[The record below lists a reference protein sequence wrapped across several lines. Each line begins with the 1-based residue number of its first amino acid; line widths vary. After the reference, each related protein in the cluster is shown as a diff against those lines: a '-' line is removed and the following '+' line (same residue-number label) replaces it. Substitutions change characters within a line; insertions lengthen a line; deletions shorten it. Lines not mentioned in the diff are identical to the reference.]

1 MRKIAAS
8 IMCADQLHL
17 GEELRRLESAGVE
30 LLHCDVMDGVYVN
43 NLALGPEYLEIVRN
57 NTEIPL
63 DIHLA
68 TITPLKYIDMFGP
81 VKPEYIS
88 FHVEVAEDVSE
99 IIRKIRSY
107 NVKPSIAINPETPIE
122 AIYPYLDD
130 VEMVLMMTVNPG
142 FAGQKFQTDV
152 LQKLHDLKAKLAGK
166 IHAPLI
172 EVDGNINKETVG
184 LMRDCLPDIYVL
196 GTSALFHDRDKTSY
210 AERLVHIWSN
220 VENMCNKAQRI

>member
-1 MRKIAAS
+1 MSKIAAS

-17 GEELRRLESAGVE
+17 GDELRRLETAGVE

-88 FHVEVAEDVSE
+88 FHVEVADDVSE
-99 IIRKIRSY
+99 VIRKIRSY
-107 NVKPSIAINPETPIE
+107 NVKPSIAINPETSIE
-122 AIYPYLDD
+122 AIYPYLDE

-166 IHAPLI
+166 VHVPLI

-196 GTSALFHDRDKTSY
+196 GTSALFHNRDQTSY
-210 AERLVHIWSN
+210 AERLVHIWSD
-220 VENMCNKAQRI
+220 VEKYV

>member
-99 IIRKIRSY
+99 VIRKIRSY

-152 LQKLHDLKAKLAGK
+152 LQKLHDLKANLAGK
-166 IHAPLI
+166 VHAPLI

-210 AERLVHIWSN
+210 AERLVHIWSD
-220 VENMCNKAQRI
+220 VEKHV

>member
-17 GEELRRLESAGVE
+17 GDELQRLESAGVE

-107 NVKPSIAINPETPIE
+107 NVKPSIAINPETPLE

-172 EVDGNINKETVG
+172 EVDGNINKEPVG

-220 VENMCNKAQRI
+220 VEKHV

>member
-17 GEELRRLESAGVE
+17 GDELRRLESAGVE

-88 FHVEVAEDVSE
+88 FHVEVADDVSE
-99 IIRKIRSY
+99 VIRKIRSY

-152 LQKLHDLKAKLAGK
+152 LQKLDDLKAKLAGK
-166 IHAPLI
+166 VHVPLI

-196 GTSALFHDRDKTSY
+196 GTSALFHNRDKTSY
-210 AERLVHIWSN
+210 AERLVHIWSD
-220 VENMCNKAQRI
+220 VEKHV

>member
-99 IIRKIRSY
+99 VIRKIRSY

-166 IHAPLI
+166 VHAPLI

-210 AERLVHIWSN
+210 AERLVHIWSD
-220 VENMCNKAQRI
+220 VEKHV

>member
-17 GEELRRLESAGVE
+17 GDELQRLESAGVE

-196 GTSALFHDRDKTSY
+196 GTSALFHNRDKTSY
-210 AERLVHIWSN
+210 AERLVHIWSD
-220 VENMCNKAQRI
+220 VEKHV

>member
-43 NLALGPEYLEIVRN
+43 NLALDPEYLEIVRN

-99 IIRKIRSY
+99 VIRKIRSY

-166 IHAPLI
+166 VHAPLI

-210 AERLVHIWSN
+210 AERLVHIWSD
-220 VENMCNKAQRI
+220 VEKHV

>member
-68 TITPLKYIDMFGP
+68 TITPLKYIDMYATA
-81 VKPEYIS
+81 KPEYIS

-99 IIRKIRSY
+99 VIQKIRSY
-107 NVKPSIAINPETPIE
+107 NIKPSIAINPETPIE

-166 IHAPLI
+166 VHAPLI

-210 AERLVHIWSN
+210 AERLVHIWSD
-220 VENMCNKAQRI
+220 VEKHV

>member
-17 GEELRRLESAGVE
+17 GDELQRLESAGVE

-43 NLALGPEYLEIVRN
+43 NLALSPEYLEIVRN

-210 AERLVHIWSN
+210 AERLVHIWSD
-220 VENMCNKAQRI
+220 VEKHV

>member
-17 GEELRRLESAGVE
+17 GKELRRLESAGVE

-220 VENMCNKAQRI
+220 VEKHV

>member
-17 GEELRRLESAGVE
+17 GDELQRLESAGVE

-99 IIRKIRSY
+99 VIRKIRSY

-152 LQKLHDLKAKLAGK
+152 LQKLDDLKAKLAGK
-166 IHAPLI
+166 VHVPLI

-196 GTSALFHDRDKTSY
+196 GTSALFHNRDKTSY
-210 AERLVHIWSN
+210 AERLVHIWSD
-220 VENMCNKAQRI
+220 VEKYV

>member
-1 MRKIAAS
+1 MRMKMRKIAAS

-17 GEELRRLESAGVE
+17 GDELQRLESAGVE

-107 NVKPSIAINPETPIE
+107 NVKPSIAINPETPLE

-220 VENMCNKAQRI
+220 VEKHV

>member
-17 GEELRRLESAGVE
+17 GDELRRLESAGVE

-88 FHVEVAEDVSE
+88 FHVEVADDVSE
-99 IIRKIRSY
+99 VIRKIRSY

-142 FAGQKFQTDV
+142 FAGQKFQIDV
-152 LQKLHDLKAKLAGK
+152 LQKLDDLKAKLAGK
-166 IHAPLI
+166 VHVPLI

-196 GTSALFHDRDKTSY
+196 GTSALFHNRDKTSY
-210 AERLVHIWSN
+210 AERLVHIWSD
-220 VENMCNKAQRI
+220 VEKHV

>member
-1 MRKIAAS
+1 MSKIAAS

-17 GEELRRLESAGVE
+17 GDELRRLESAGVE

-99 IIRKIRSY
+99 VIRKIRSY

-142 FAGQKFQTDV
+142 FAGQKFQIDV
-152 LQKLHDLKAKLAGK
+152 LQKLDDLKAKLAGK
-166 IHAPLI
+166 VHVPLI

-196 GTSALFHDRDKTSY
+196 GTSALFHNRDKTSY

-220 VENMCNKAQRI
+220 VEKHV

>member
-17 GEELRRLESAGVE
+17 GEELRRLASAGVE

-196 GTSALFHDRDKTSY
+196 GTSALFHNRDKTSY
-210 AERLVHIWSN
+210 AERLVHIWSD
-220 VENMCNKAQRI
+220 VEKHV

>member
-1 MRKIAAS
+1 MSKIAAS

-17 GEELRRLESAGVE
+17 GDELRRLETAGVE

-57 NTEIPL
+57 NTEILL

-88 FHVEVAEDVSE
+88 FHVEVADDVSE
-99 IIRKIRSY
+99 VIRKIRSY

-122 AIYPYLDD
+122 AIYPYLDE

-166 IHAPLI
+166 VHVPLI

-196 GTSALFHDRDKTSY
+196 GTSALFHDRDQTSY
-210 AERLVHIWSN
+210 AERLVHIWSD
-220 VENMCNKAQRI
+220 VEKYV

>member
-30 LLHCDVMDGVYVN
+30 LLHCDVMHGVYVN

-99 IIRKIRSY
+99 VIRKIRSY

-166 IHAPLI
+166 VHAPLI

-210 AERLVHIWSN
+210 AERLVHIWSD
-220 VENMCNKAQRI
+220 VEKHV

>member
-30 LLHCDVMDGVYVN
+30 LLHCDVMDGIYVN

-68 TITPLKYIDMFGP
+68 TITPLKYIDMYATA
-81 VKPEYIS
+81 KPEYIS

-99 IIRKIRSY
+99 VIQKIRSY
-107 NVKPSIAINPETPIE
+107 NIKPSIAINPETPIE
-122 AIYPYLDD
+122 AIYPYLDE

-152 LQKLHDLKAKLAGK
+152 LPKLHDLKAKLAGK
-166 IHAPLI
+166 VHAPLI

-210 AERLVHIWSN
+210 AERIVHIWSD
-220 VENMCNKAQRI
+220 VEKYV

>member
-99 IIRKIRSY
+99 VIRKIRSY

-122 AIYPYLDD
+122 AVYPYLDD

-152 LQKLHDLKAKLAGK
+152 IQKLHDLKAKLAGK
-166 IHAPLI
+166 VHAPLI

-210 AERLVHIWSN
+210 AERLVHIWSD
-220 VENMCNKAQRI
+220 VEKHV

>member
-88 FHVEVAEDVSE
+88 FHVEVADDVSE
-99 IIRKIRSY
+99 VIRKIRSY

-152 LQKLHDLKAKLAGK
+152 LQKLDDLKAKLAGK
-166 IHAPLI
+166 VHVPLI

-196 GTSALFHDRDKTSY
+196 GTSALFHNRDKTSY
-210 AERLVHIWSN
+210 AERLVHIWSD
-220 VENMCNKAQRI
+220 VEKHV

>member
-17 GEELRRLESAGVE
+17 DDELQRLESAGVE

-220 VENMCNKAQRI
+220 VEKHV

>member
-99 IIRKIRSY
+99 VIRKIRSY

-166 IHAPLI
+166 GHTPLI

-210 AERLVHIWSN
+210 AERLVHIWSD
-220 VENMCNKAQRI
+220 VEKHV

>member
-17 GEELRRLESAGVE
+17 GDELQRLESAGVE

-166 IHAPLI
+166 IHVPLI

-220 VENMCNKAQRI
+220 VEKHV

>member
-99 IIRKIRSY
+99 VIRKIRSY

-130 VEMVLMMTVNPG
+130 IEMVLMMTVNPG

-166 IHAPLI
+166 VHAPLI
-172 EVDGNINKETVG
+172 EVDGNINKETVS

-210 AERLVHIWSN
+210 AERLVHIWSD
-220 VENMCNKAQRI
+220 VEKHV

>member
-17 GEELRRLESAGVE
+17 GDELQRLESAGVE

-99 IIRKIRSY
+99 VIRKIRSY

-122 AIYPYLDD
+122 VIYPYLDD

-152 LQKLHDLKAKLAGK
+152 LQKLADLKAKLAGK
-166 IHAPLI
+166 VHAPLI

-210 AERLVHIWSN
+210 AERLVHIWSD
-220 VENMCNKAQRI
+220 VEKYV

>member
-99 IIRKIRSY
+99 VIRKIRSY

-122 AIYPYLDD
+122 AIYPYLYD

-166 IHAPLI
+166 VHAPLI

-210 AERLVHIWSN
+210 AERLVHIWSD
-220 VENMCNKAQRI
+220 VEKHV

>member
-99 IIRKIRSY
+99 VIRKIRSY

-166 IHAPLI
+166 VHAPLI

-220 VENMCNKAQRI
+220 VEKHV

>member
-17 GEELRRLESAGVE
+17 GDELRRLESAGVE

-43 NLALGPEYLEIVRN
+43 NLALGPEYLGIVRN

-68 TITPLKYIDMFGP
+68 TITPLKYIDMFAP

-88 FHVEVAEDVSE
+88 FHVEVADDVSE
-99 IIRKIRSY
+99 VIRKIRSY

-152 LQKLHDLKAKLAGK
+152 LQKLDDLKAKLAGK
-166 IHAPLI
+166 VHVPLI

-184 LMRDCLPDIYVL
+184 LMRNCLPDIYVL
-196 GTSALFHDRDKTSY
+196 GTSALFHNRDKTSY
-210 AERLVHIWSN
+210 AERLVHIWSD
-220 VENMCNKAQRI
+220 VEKHV

>member
-99 IIRKIRSY
+99 VIRKIRSY
-107 NVKPSIAINPETPIE
+107 NVKASIAINPETPIE

-166 IHAPLI
+166 VHAPLI

-210 AERLVHIWSN
+210 AERLVHIWSD
-220 VENMCNKAQRI
+220 VEKHV

>member
-88 FHVEVAEDVSE
+88 FHVEVAENVSE
-99 IIRKIRSY
+99 VIRKIRSY

-166 IHAPLI
+166 VHAPLI

-210 AERLVHIWSN
+210 AERLVHIWSD
-220 VENMCNKAQRI
+220 VEKHV

>member
-99 IIRKIRSY
+99 VIRKIRSY

-152 LQKLHDLKAKLAGK
+152 IQKLHDLKAKLAGK
-166 IHAPLI
+166 VHAPLI

-220 VENMCNKAQRI
+220 VEKHV

>member
-1 MRKIAAS
+1 MNMRKIAAS

-99 IIRKIRSY
+99 VIRKIRSY

-166 IHAPLI
+166 VHAPLI

-210 AERLVHIWSN
+210 AERLVHIWSD
-220 VENMCNKAQRI
+220 VEKHV

>member
-1 MRKIAAS
+1 MSKIAAS

-17 GEELRRLESAGVE
+17 GDELRRLETAGVE

-88 FHVEVAEDVSE
+88 FHVEVADDVSE
-99 IIRKIRSY
+99 VIRKIRSY

-122 AIYPYLDD
+122 AIYPYLDE

-166 IHAPLI
+166 VHVPLI

-196 GTSALFHDRDKTSY
+196 GTSALFHNRDQTSY
-210 AERLVHIWSN
+210 AERLVHIWSD
-220 VENMCNKAQRI
+220 VERYV

>member
-17 GEELRRLESAGVE
+17 GDELQRLESAGVE

-122 AIYPYLDD
+122 AIYPYLYD

-220 VENMCNKAQRI
+220 VEKHV

>member
-99 IIRKIRSY
+99 VIRKIRSY

-166 IHAPLI
+166 VHAPLI
-172 EVDGNINKETVG
+172 EVDGNINKETVS

-210 AERLVHIWSN
+210 AERLVHIWSD
-220 VENMCNKAQRI
+220 VEKHV

>member
-17 GEELRRLESAGVE
+17 GDELQRLESAGVE

-88 FHVEVAEDVSE
+88 FHVEVVEDVSE

-220 VENMCNKAQRI
+220 VEKHV

>member
-99 IIRKIRSY
+99 VIRKIRSY

-130 VEMVLMMTVNPG
+130 VEMVLMMTVNPD

-166 IHAPLI
+166 VHAPLI

-210 AERLVHIWSN
+210 AERLVHIWSD
-220 VENMCNKAQRI
+220 VEKHV